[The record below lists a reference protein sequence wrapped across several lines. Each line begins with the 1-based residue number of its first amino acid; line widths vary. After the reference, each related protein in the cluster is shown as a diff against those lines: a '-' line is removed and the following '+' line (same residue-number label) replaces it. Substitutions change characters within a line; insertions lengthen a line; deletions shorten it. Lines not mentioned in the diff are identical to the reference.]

1 VRAGA
6 EPADEELVAGA
17 LNGQR
22 NAFTLLMRRHQDAVY
37 RMVRGQIGDPDEA
50 LDLVQEVFV
59 SAHGALKRYDPAR
72 SMRTW
77 LLAIALNKCRD
88 WGRRRAVRAFF
99 VRALPLG
106 EEAVQSA
113 AESPGADVETADRQA
128 LDRAWRAIATLPR
141 QLKEPLVLTTI
152 DGMSQGEAA
161 RLLAISAKAVET
173 RVSRART
180 ALKQILRV
188 DEG

>member
-1 VRAGA
+1 MTSGA
-6 EPADEELVAGA
+6 EAADDELVAGA
-17 LNGQR
+17 ISGQR
-22 NAFTLLMRRHQDAVY
+22 GAFTLLMRRHQDAVY
-37 RMVRGQIGDPDEA
+37 RMVRGQIGDPDES

-88 WGRRRAVRAFF
+88 WARRRAVRAFF

-113 AESPGADVETADRQA
+113 AETPGADVAFADRQA
-128 LDRAWRAIATLPR
+128 LDRAWRAIAGLPA

-152 DGMSQGEAA
+152 DGMSQGDAA
-161 RLLAISAKAVET
+161 RLLSISTKAVET
-173 RVSRART
+173 RVARARA
-180 ALKQILRV
+180 ALKQILQV
-188 DEG
+188 NEG